1 MYREITKE
9 DILSGKNDYS
19 NYKLC
24 YIDTVAEYFSDWDD
38 DTKKL
43 LESEEYKKW
52 KEEFE
57 AYKKQCIAEN
67 NYFSYNPFHD
77 NPYWD
82 RMHMV
87 DYPNPELERGH
98 YKAYFTPLP
107 LSEQWGDDWNDAPL
121 DCNAGIPY
129 DDVTDEIEEKDGI
142 RFVKKSHEIEILTVV
157 FDADCS
163 FPWSYG
169 YNSPFCVDDV
179 NKQAV
184 AWMYDGK
191 TTIHAGINPKDFIE
205 KLELFNK

>member
-1 MYREITKE
+1 MYKNITKD
-9 DILSGKNDYS
+9 DIYNNDYS
-19 NYKLC
+19 DYKLC
-24 YIDTVAEYFSDWDD
+24 YIDTVPETYSDWDE

-43 LESEEYKKW
+43 VESEEYKKW
-52 KEEFE
+52 RQEFE
-57 AYKKQCIAEN
+57 EYRKKETAEGHSL
-67 NYFSYNPFHD
+67 SYNPAYD

-82 RMHMV
+82 RMIMKE
-87 DYPNPELERGH
+87 YPNPELEHGH
-98 YKAYFTPLP
+98 YKAYFTPLT
-107 LSEQWGDDWNDAPL
+107 LNQQWGDDWNDAPL

-129 DDVTDEIEEKDGI
+129 DDVTDEIEEKDGL

-157 FDADCS
+157 FDADCR

-191 TTIHAGINPKDFIE
+191 NTILAGINPKEFIK
-205 KLELFNK
+205 KLEKFSK